1 MSNNIEQAVF
11 ATLLYVVIFY
21 FLCSAVFPAVKRVQ
35 VPPATETVKT
45 EQAPLT
51 VEAVDAIPEA
61 VPPTIEI
68 VKTEQVPTTIK
79 AVDAIPDM
87 VITFSTQIDKKNLA
101 PIFQDVPGRKRNR
114 VKSRM
119 SSFIREIA
127 ALDSSTVSS

>member
-1 MSNNIEQAVF
+1 MSNNIEQALF

-21 FLCSAVFPAVKRVQ
+21 FLCSAVFPTVKRVQ
-35 VPPATETVKT
+35 VPPATETVKN
-45 EQAPLT
+45 EQVPT
-51 VEAVDAIPEA
+51 TIKAVDAIPEA
-61 VPPTIEI
+61 VPPTIE
-68 VKTEQVPTTIK
+68 

-87 VITFSTQIDKKNLA
+87 VITLTTQIDKKTLA

>member
-35 VPPATETVKT
+35 VPPTAETVKRVQVPT
-45 EQAPLT
+45 T
-51 VEAVDAIPEA
+51 MEAVDAIPEA
-61 VPPTIEI
+61 VPPTAET

-87 VITFSTQIDKKNLA
+87 VITLSTQIDKKILA

-127 ALDSSTVSS
+127 LDSSTVSS

>member
-35 VPPATETVKT
+35 VPPTAETVKN
-45 EQAPLT
+45 
-51 VEAVDAIPEA
+51 
-61 VPPTIEI
+61 
-68 VKTEQVPTTIK
+68 EQVPTTIE

-87 VITFSTQIDKKNLA
+87 VITLTTQIDKKTLA
-101 PIFQDVPGRKRNR
+101 PIFQDVPGRKHNR

-127 ALDSSTVSS
+127 ALDTSTVSS